1 LNNFLNIFAF
11 LSLSGRLP
19 QILNTENEMNQM
31 IKTLS
36 RVVMITLIAGL
47 ALGGATSCKSKKKL
61 AAEQAAAEYA
71 SKVEQATK
79 DLNAIIDRQT
89 TWTLDQQQQRVNTIK
104 GWNLNDAEVDS
115 LLVMAQTEI
124 DHQRDEIARKAEEE
138 RLRQQ
143 EEAQLKTQD
152 NSLDTQLK
160 AITTA
165 GTVDAANAQISK
177 MLQLFASPDVPV
189 LIIVSQEGGITDYD
203 KPTTASRFLNL
214 LKDTKNYNYTVSA
227 VKKDGSGKITEL
239 ELIKKF

>member
-1 LNNFLNIFAF
+1 
-11 LSLSGRLP
+11 
-19 QILNTENEMNQM
+19 MNQM
-31 IKTLS
+31 LKTLS
-36 RVVMITLIAGL
+36 KVVMISLIAAL
-47 ALGGATSCKSKKKL
+47 AIGGTTSCNSKKKL

-104 GWNLNDAEVDS
+104 GWNLNDPEVDA
-115 LLVMAQTEI
+115 LIVMAQTEI
-124 DHQRDEIARKAEEE
+124 DNQRAEIARKAEEE
-138 RLRQQ
+138 RLRQA
-143 EEAQLKTQD
+143 EEARLAALNAQD

-160 AITTA
+160 AITNAT
-165 GTVDAANAQISK
+165 TVDAANAQISK

-214 LKDTKNYNYTVSA
+214 LKDTKTFNYSVSE
-227 VKKDGSGKITEL
+227 VKKDGNGKITEL
-239 ELIKKF
+239 DLIKKF